1 MKIVK
6 KLISFVLVIIL
17 IAGGFVLF
25 TKLNINFNNNEEQYK
40 LDTVK
45 NISYD
50 DKKYIISWDEVEE
63 ADRYYIAINDDD
75 DYIEVTQNSHYYV
88 VKDLITNFKIQAA
101 VEKEDENG
109 FLTLYKSEWS
119 KTYTYTIEGNEV
131 TYGSVSAFVS
141 TMMPSDYKLI
151 KLINISIDSN
161 DNKIYTNAV
170 FKRDGKLSV
179 YELRTSYNTEINSLK
194 DAIEIENVGTRIL
207 DYYDI
212 ANYNS
217 AESLLK
223 SNSYVGQMEEYRQQG
238 YKFEVVSQQVGK
250 ADIDNSVFNIYATY
264 KLTKN
269 DEIKYINSMVT
280 VVINEESSYEK
291 TNYTTRVE
299 NPEDRLLYEKY
310 FKVLSGD
317 EIDLA
322 KDMEEAKIPL
332 VFEE

>member
-1 MKIVK
+1 MKIIK

-310 FKVLSGD
+310 FKVLSRD

>member
-1 MKIVK
+1 MKIIK

>member
-1 MKIVK
+1 MKIIK

-63 ADRYYIAINDDD
+63 ADRYYIAINADD

-109 FLTLYKSEWS
+109 LLTLYKSEWS

-141 TMMPSDYKLI
+141 TMLPSDYKLI
-151 KLINISIDSN
+151 KFINISID
-161 DNKIYTNAV
+161 DNQLLTNAV
-170 FKRDGKLSV
+170 FERDGELKV
-179 YELRTSYNTEINSLK
+179 YELSTKYEYTIESLS
-194 DAIEIENVGTRIL
+194 DVVSGNAEYTRIL
-207 DYYDI
+207 DKYDI
-212 ANYNS
+212 VNYDSAN
-217 AESLLK
+217 SLLK

-238 YKFEVVSQQVGK
+238 YKFEVISQQVGRNS
-250 ADIDNSVFNIYATY
+250 DDNNAVFNIYAIY

>member
-1 MKIVK
+1 MKIIK

-63 ADRYYIAINDDD
+63 ADRYYIAINADD

-109 FLTLYKSEWS
+109 LLTLYKSEWS

-141 TMMPSDYKLI
+141 TMLPSDYKLI
-151 KLINISIDSN
+151 KFINISID
-161 DNKIYTNAV
+161 DNQLLTNAV
-170 FKRDGKLSV
+170 FERDGELKV
-179 YELRTSYNTEINSLK
+179 YELSTKYEYTIESLS
-194 DAIEIENVGTRIL
+194 DVVSGNAEYTRIL
-207 DYYDI
+207 DKYDI
-212 ANYNS
+212 ANYDS
-217 AESLLK
+217 ANSLLK

-238 YKFEVVSQQVGK
+238 YKFEVISQQVGTSK
-250 ADIDNSVFNIYATY
+250 DDDSNLFIYGTY
-264 KLTKN
+264 KMFN
-269 DEIKYINSMVT
+269 DLETKYINST
-280 VVINEESSYEK
+280 IVVGIYNPSSNEK
-291 TNYTTRVE
+291 TNYTTRLE
-299 NPEDRLLYEKY
+299 NPEDRLLYEEY

>member
-1 MKIVK
+1 MKIIK

-109 FLTLYKSEWS
+109 LLTLYKSEWS

-141 TMMPSDYKLI
+141 TMLPSDYKLI
-151 KLINISIDSN
+151 KFINISIE
-161 DNKIYTNAV
+161 DNELLTNAV
-170 FKRDGKLSV
+170 FERDSELKV
-179 YELRTSYNTEINSLK
+179 YELSTKYEYTIESLS
-194 DAIEIENVGTRIL
+194 DVVSGNAEYTRIL
-207 DYYDI
+207 DKYDI
-212 ANYNS
+212 ANYDS
-217 AESLLK
+217 ANSLLK

-238 YKFEVVSQQVGK
+238 YKFEVISQQVGTSK
-250 ADIDNSVFNIYATY
+250 DDDSNLFIYGTY
-264 KLTKN
+264 KMFN
-269 DEIKYINSMVT
+269 DLETKYINST
-280 VVINEESSYEK
+280 IVVGIYNPSSNEK

>member
-1 MKIVK
+1 MKIIK

-141 TMMPSDYKLI
+141 TMLPSDYKLI
-151 KLINISIDSN
+151 KFINISID
-161 DNKIYTNAV
+161 DNQLLTNAV
-170 FKRDGKLSV
+170 FERDGELKV
-179 YELRTSYNTEINSLK
+179 YELSTKYEYTIESLS
-194 DAIEIENVGTRIL
+194 DVASGNAEYTRIL
-207 DYYDI
+207 DKYDI
-212 ANYNS
+212 ANYDS
-217 AESLLK
+217 ANSLLK

-238 YKFEVVSQQVGK
+238 YKFEVISQQVGTSK
-250 ADIDNSVFNIYATY
+250 DDDSNLFIYGTY
-264 KLTKN
+264 KMFN
-269 DEIKYINSMVT
+269 DLETKYINST
-280 VVINEESSYEK
+280 IVVGIYNPSSNEK
-291 TNYTTRVE
+291 TNYTTRLE
-299 NPEDRLLYEKY
+299 NPEDRLLYEEY

-332 VFEE
+332 VFE

>member
-1 MKIVK
+1 MKIIK

-141 TMMPSDYKLI
+141 TMLPGGFTLQKLV
-151 KLINISIDSN
+151 NISID
-161 DNKIYTNAV
+161 DNQLLTNAV
-170 FKRDGKLSV
+170 FESDGELKV
-179 YELRTSYNTEINSLK
+179 YELSTKYEYTIESLR
-194 DAIEIENVGTRIL
+194 DVVSGNAEYTRIL
-207 DYYDI
+207 DKYDI
-212 ANYNS
+212 ANYDS
-217 AESLLK
+217 ANSLLK

-238 YKFEVVSQQVGK
+238 YKFEVISQQVGTSK
-250 ADIDNSVFNIYATY
+250 DDDSNLFIYGTY
-264 KLTKN
+264 KMFN
-269 DEIKYINSMVT
+269 DLETKYINST
-280 VVINEESSYEK
+280 IVVGIYNPSSNEK
-291 TNYTTRVE
+291 TNYTTRLE
-299 NPEDRLLYEKY
+299 NPEDRLLYEEY

>member
-1 MKIVK
+1 MKIIK

-63 ADRYYIAINDDD
+63 ADRYYIAINADD

-109 FLTLYKSEWS
+109 LLTLYKSEWS

-141 TMMPSDYKLI
+141 TMLPGGFTLQKLV
-151 KLINISIDSN
+151 NISID
-161 DNKIYTNAV
+161 DNQLLTNAV
-170 FKRDGKLSV
+170 FESDGELKV
-179 YELRTSYNTEINSLK
+179 YELSTKYEYTIESLS
-194 DAIEIENVGTRIL
+194 DVVSGNAEYTRIL
-207 DYYDI
+207 DKYDI
-212 ANYNS
+212 ANYDS
-217 AESLLK
+217 ANSLLK

-238 YKFEVVSQQVGK
+238 YKFEVISQQVGRNS
-250 ADIDNSVFNIYATY
+250 DDNSDFFIFSTY
-264 KLTKN
+264 KATKGE
-269 DEIKYINSMVT
+269 DIKYINCTYQVGIPNTSA
-280 VVINEESSYEK
+280 YEK
-291 TNYTTRVE
+291 INYTTRLE
-299 NPEDRLLYEKY
+299 NPEDRILRESH

>member
-1 MKIVK
+1 MKIIK

-17 IAGGFVLF
+17 IAGGFLLF

-63 ADRYYIAINDDD
+63 ADRYYIAINDD

-141 TMMPSDYKLI
+141 TMLPSDYKLI
-151 KLINISIDSN
+151 KFINISIE
-161 DNKIYTNAV
+161 DNELLTNAV
-170 FKRDGKLSV
+170 FERSSELKV
-179 YELRTSYNTEINSLK
+179 YELSTKYEYTIESLS
-194 DAIEIENVGTRIL
+194 DVVSGNAEYTRIL
-207 DYYDI
+207 DKYDI

-250 ADIDNSVFNIYATY
+250 YRNDNSSFQIYATY
-264 KLTKN
+264 KATN
-269 DEIKYINSMVT
+269 GEDVKYINTTTLVGVSDT
-280 VVINEESSYEK
+280 SPNEK

-299 NPEDRLLYEKY
+299 NAKDRILYEEY

>member
-1 MKIVK
+1 MKIIK

-141 TMMPSDYKLI
+141 TMLPSDYKLI
-151 KLINISIDSN
+151 KFINISID
-161 DNKIYTNAV
+161 DNQLLTNAV
-170 FKRDGKLSV
+170 FERDGELKV
-179 YELRTSYNTEINSLK
+179 YELSTKYEYTIESLS
-194 DAIEIENVGTRIL
+194 DVVSGNAEYTRIL
-207 DYYDI
+207 DKYDI
-212 ANYNS
+212 ANYDS
-217 AESLLK
+217 ANSLLK

-238 YKFEVVSQQVGK
+238 YKFEVISQQVGTSK
-250 ADIDNSVFNIYATY
+250 DDDSNLFIYGTY
-264 KLTKN
+264 KMFN
-269 DEIKYINSMVT
+269 DLETKYINST
-280 VVINEESSYEK
+280 IVVGIYNPSSNEK
-291 TNYTTRVE
+291 TNYTTRLE
-299 NPEDRLLYEKY
+299 NPEDRLLYEEY

>member
-1 MKIVK
+1 MKIIK

-119 KTYTYTIEGNEV
+119 NTLTYTIPENEV
-131 TYGSVSAFVS
+131 SYASVNAFVS

-151 KLINISIDSN
+151 KFINISIE
-161 DNKIYTNAV
+161 DNQLLTNAV
-170 FKRDGKLSV
+170 FERNGELKV
-179 YELRTSYNTEINSLK
+179 YELHTAYNTEINSLK
-194 DAIEIENVGTRIL
+194 DAIEIKNAGTRIL

-212 ANYNS
+212 ANYDS
-217 AESLLK
+217 ANSLLK

-238 YKFEVVSQQVGK
+238 YKFEVISQQVGRNS
-250 ADIDNSVFNIYATY
+250 DDNSDFFIFSTY
-264 KLTKN
+264 KATKGE
-269 DEIKYINSMVT
+269 DIKYINCTYQVGIPNTSA
-280 VVINEESSYEK
+280 YEK
-291 TNYTTRVE
+291 INYTTRLE
-299 NPEDRLLYEKY
+299 NPEDRILGESH

>member
-1 MKIVK
+1 MKIIK

-17 IAGGFVLF
+17 IAGGFLLF

-131 TYGSVSAFVS
+131 TYGFVSAFVA
-141 TMMPSDYKLI
+141 TMMPGSYSLKKLV
-151 KLINISIDSN
+151 NISIE
-161 DNKIYTNAV
+161 DNELLTNAV
-170 FKRDGKLSV
+170 FERDSELKV
-179 YELRTSYNTEINSLK
+179 YELRTGYNDNIDSIY
-194 DAIEIENVGTRIL
+194 DAIYTNNVGTEII

-212 ANYNS
+212 ANYDS
-217 AESLLK
+217 ANSLLK

>member
-1 MKIVK
+1 MKIIK

-109 FLTLYKSEWS
+109 LLTLYKSEWS

-141 TMMPSDYKLI
+141 TMLPSDYKLI
-151 KLINISIDSN
+151 KFINISIE
-161 DNKIYTNAV
+161 DNELLTNAV
-170 FKRDGKLSV
+170 FERDSELKV
-179 YELRTSYNTEINSLK
+179 YELSTKYEYTIESLS
-194 DAIEIENVGTRIL
+194 DVVSGNAEYTRIL
-207 DYYDI
+207 DKYDI
-212 ANYNS
+212 ANYDS
-217 AESLLK
+217 ANSLLK

-238 YKFEVVSQQVGK
+238 YKFEVISQQVGTSK
-250 ADIDNSVFNIYATY
+250 DDDSNLFIYGTY
-264 KLTKN
+264 KMFN
-269 DEIKYINSMVT
+269 DLETKYINST
-280 VVINEESSYEK
+280 IVVGIYNPSSNEK
-291 TNYTTRVE
+291 TNYTTRIE
-299 NPEDRLLYEKY
+299 NPEDRLLYEEY

>member
-1 MKIVK
+1 MKIIK

-131 TYGSVSAFVS
+131 TYGSVSVFVQ
-141 TMMPSDYKLI
+141 TMLPSDYKLI
-151 KLINISIDSN
+151 KFINISID
-161 DNKIYTNAV
+161 DNQLLTNAV
-170 FKRDGKLSV
+170 FERDGELKV
-179 YELRTSYNTEINSLK
+179 YELSTKYEYTIESLS
-194 DAIEIENVGTRIL
+194 DVVSGNAEYTRIL
-207 DYYDI
+207 DKYDI
-212 ANYNS
+212 ANYDS
-217 AESLLK
+217 ANSLLK

-238 YKFEVVSQQVGK
+238 YKFEVISQQVGTSK
-250 ADIDNSVFNIYATY
+250 DDDSNLFIYGTY
-264 KLTKN
+264 KMFN
-269 DEIKYINSMVT
+269 DLETKYINST
-280 VVINEESSYEK
+280 IVVGIYNPSSNEK
-291 TNYTTRVE
+291 TNYTTRLE
-299 NPEDRLLYEKY
+299 NPEDRLLYEEY

>member
-1 MKIVK
+1 MKIIK

-17 IAGGFVLF
+17 IAGGFGLF

-63 ADRYYIAINDDD
+63 ADRYYIAINADD

-109 FLTLYKSEWS
+109 LLTLYKSEWS

-141 TMMPSDYKLI
+141 TMLPSDYKLI
-151 KLINISIDSN
+151 KFINISID
-161 DNKIYTNAV
+161 DNQLLTNAV
-170 FKRDGKLSV
+170 FERDGELKV
-179 YELRTSYNTEINSLK
+179 YELSTKYEYTIESLS
-194 DAIEIENVGTRIL
+194 DVVSGNAEYTRIL
-207 DYYDI
+207 DKYDI
-212 ANYNS
+212 ANYDS
-217 AESLLK
+217 ANSLLK

-238 YKFEVVSQQVGK
+238 YKFEVISQQVGTSK
-250 ADIDNSVFNIYATY
+250 DDDSNLFIYGTY
-264 KLTKN
+264 KMFN
-269 DEIKYINSMVT
+269 DLETKYINST
-280 VVINEESSYEK
+280 IVVGIYNPSSNEK
-291 TNYTTRVE
+291 TNYTTRLE
-299 NPEDRLLYEKY
+299 NPEDRLLYEEY

>member
-1 MKIVK
+1 MKIIK

-141 TMMPSDYKLI
+141 TMMPSSYKLV

-161 DNKIYTNAV
+161 DNKTYTNAV

-194 DAIEIENVGTRIL
+194 DAIEIENAGTRIL

-212 ANYNS
+212 ANYDS
-217 AESLLK
+217 ANSLLK

-250 ADIDNSVFNIYATY
+250 TADLDKSYNIYATY
-264 KLTKN
+264 KLTNDKDVKYVNSIVNAVIKN
-269 DEIKYINSMVT
+269 TSPN
-280 VVINEESSYEK
+280 EK

-299 NPEDRLLYEKY
+299 NAEDRFLYEEY

>member
-1 MKIVK
+1 MKIIK

-119 KTYTYTIEGNEV
+119 NTLTYTIPENEV
-131 TYGSVSAFVS
+131 SYASVNAFVS
-141 TMMPSDYKLI
+141 TMMPGSYSLKKLV
-151 KLINISIDSN
+151 NISIE
-161 DNKIYTNAV
+161 DNELLTNAV
-170 FKRDGKLSV
+170 FERDDELKV
-179 YELRTSYNTEINSLK
+179 YELRTGYNDNIDSIY
-194 DAIEIENVGTRIL
+194 DAIYTNNVGTEII

-212 ANYNS
+212 ANYDS
-217 AESLLK
+217 ANSLLK

-250 ADIDNSVFNIYATY
+250 TYNDGSVFNIYATY
-264 KLTKN
+264 KLTRDSEK
-269 DEIKYINSMVT
+269 IYVNSMIT
-280 VVINEESSYEK
+280 SVIESLSPNEK

-299 NPEDRLLYEKY
+299 NAEDRILYEKY

-322 KDMEEAKIPL
+322 KDMEEAKLPL

>member
-1 MKIVK
+1 MKIIK

-119 KTYTYTIEGNEV
+119 KTYTYTIEGDEV

-141 TMMPSDYKLI
+141 TMLPGGFTLQKLV
-151 KLINISIDSN
+151 NISID
-161 DNKIYTNAV
+161 DNQLLTNAV
-170 FKRDGKLSV
+170 FESDGELKV
-179 YELRTSYNTEINSLK
+179 YELSTKYEYTIESLS
-194 DAIEIENVGTRIL
+194 DVVSGNAPNGRIL
-207 DYYDI
+207 HYYDI
-212 ANYNS
+212 ANYDS
-217 AESLLK
+217 ANSLLK

-238 YKFEVVSQQVGK
+238 YKFEVISQQVGRNS
-250 ADIDNSVFNIYATY
+250 DDNNAVFNIYAIY

-322 KDMEEAKIPL
+322 KDMEEAKLPL